1 MSDGDGDGDGAGVGG
16 SVSDCGSVRD
26 REDGSRRPP
35 RVPLSFPMQP
45 PMPVY
50 GGPPKRGLS
59 TGVIVLIV
67 MGIFGVLILVPFA
80 IGIVVGFRRAMK
92 AAATPVDP
100 RSVALSQSY
109 KTTNGLLTA
118 HYPADFAAKRLDDA
132 TLMVTRNLADGTD
145 EVVTFG
151 AVPDPITDDPHE
163 FGRILLESLSKNV
176 TTKGGTTQ
184 KGPERAAKCLGSYP
198 GVEVEMTFT
207 MAAGHPY
214 DSKSCFFMI
223 GKRGYELR
231 YDVPRSH
238 AAQDVPLLER
248 MMDSAELA
256 P

>member
-1 MSDGDGDGDGAGVGG
+1 MSDGDGAGVGG
-16 SVSDCGSVRD
+16 SVGGRDCVSVRD
-26 REDGSRRPP
+26 GDRGDGSGRPR
-35 RVPLSFPMQP
+35 RVPLFLPMQP

-67 MGIFGVLILVPFA
+67 VSIFGVLILVPLA

-100 RSVALSQSY
+100 RSVVLSQSY
-109 KTTNGLLTA
+109 KTTNSLLTA

-132 TLMVTRNLADGTD
+132 TLMVTRNLADGSD

-248 MMDSAELA
+248 IMDSAELA